1 MEIMTILPPPGVAM
15 GGVLVAQVS
24 NNVVN
29 PLNSCMT
36 YNGQLDIYMCQ
47 FLIAGC
53 GNGGCNGGGGQAEEP
68 SFGGIQPR
76 KGEKCFCQK
85 S

>member
-1 MEIMTILPPPGVAM
+1 MDNWT
-15 GGVLVAQVS
+15 
-24 NNVVN
+24 
-29 PLNSCMT
+29 
-36 YNGQLDIYMCQ
+36 

-76 KGEKCFCQK
+76 KGEKCFVKNHENSEKEIC
-85 S
+85 

>member
-24 NNVVN
+24 NNIVN

-36 YNGQLDIYMCQ
+36 YNGQLDIYVNFQ
-47 FLIAGC
+47 
-53 GNGGCNGGGGQAEEP
+53 
-68 SFGGIQPR
+68 
-76 KGEKCFCQK
+76 
-85 S
+85 

>member
-1 MEIMTILPPPGVAM
+1 MEIMTILPPLGVAM
-15 GGVLVAQVS
+15 GGVLVFQVS
-24 NNVVN
+24 NNIVN

-36 YNGQLDIYMCQ
+36 YNGQLDI
-47 FLIAGC
+47 LIAGC
-53 GNGGCNGGGGQAEEP
+53 GNGGCNGGGGGQAEEP